1 MIKKGQNKLNSPI
14 KISKLQDEVSSY
26 KREVMRLQIINS
38 KIIELAKTN
47 GVYLDQIEEQKTE
60 NSDT

>member
-1 MIKKGQNKLNSPI
+1 
-14 KISKLQDEVSSY
+14 
-26 KREVMRLQIINS
+26 MRLQIINS

-47 GVYLDQIEEQKTE
+47 GVYLDQIEEQKAE